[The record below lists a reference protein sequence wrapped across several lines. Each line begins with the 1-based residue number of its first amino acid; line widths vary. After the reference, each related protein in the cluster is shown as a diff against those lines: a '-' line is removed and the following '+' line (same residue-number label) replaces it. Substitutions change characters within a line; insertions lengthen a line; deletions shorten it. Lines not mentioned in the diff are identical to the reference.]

1 MPRQPRKPST
11 FARLWLLTS
20 LGAFLLLAG
29 LLGWWQRQLP
39 GRLREAAGNGRLEA
53 CVRLGRQLGA
63 LQTLQPAQQALVE
76 GCLRRQAQQRWDQG
90 QWWAALDLQRR
101 LIARSADPVAE
112 GQQLQRW
119 RQDLRRR
126 VLVLYRRQGLRPAQ
140 ELLQASGESRF
151 PDGQELRNSLREHWA
166 ANRYGLAAAR
176 SAADEGRWWEALNKL
191 NHLDHPWWQRQAVPL
206 RQRVLA
212 AIDDLRRHHEN
223 EDSHGGAHAGGST
236 GGEAVDQQQLDG
248 RIRLLVGQGLSDWAA
263 FERACGDL
271 GGRIVE
277 DGPESACQRLR
288 P

>member
-1 MPRQPRKPST
+1 MPRQTRTPST

-20 LGAFLLLAG
+20 LGGFLVLVG

-39 GRLREAAGNGRLEA
+39 GRLRQAAATGRLER

-76 GCLRRQAQQRWDQG
+76 GCLRRQARQRWDQG
-90 QWWAALDLQRR
+90 QWWSALDLQRR

-119 RQDLRRR
+119 RGVLRQR
-126 VLVLYRRQGLRPAQ
+126 VISLYRQQGLEPALD
-140 ELLQASGESRF
+140 LLQASGESRF

-166 ANRYGLAAAR
+166 ANRYDLAAAR
-176 SAADEGRWWEALNKL
+176 SAASDQRWWDALNRL
-191 NHLDHPWWQRQAVPL
+191 NHLDHPWWQQQAVPL
-206 RQRVLA
+206 RRQVLA
-212 AIDDLRRHHEN
+212 AIADLRRHQEN
-223 EDSHGGAHAGGST
+223 EDSHGGGHGG
-236 GGEAVDQQQLDG
+236 GVAVDPQQLDG
-248 RIRLLVGQGLSDWAA
+248 RIRLYLGQGLSDWAA
-263 FERACGDL
+263 FQRACGDL

-277 DGPESACQRLR
+277 DGPESSCLRLR